1 MNFWQWWANTAGA
14 STVPILYAGA
24 TGTNMGGLGGGKF
37 GSLVQS
43 QNVLS
48 TSSAPPWELPKPQ
61 LAVVRIV
68 CWKCAKTEGKFLY
81 QHGMGLT
88 WCEECYVVIQLS
100 VPTSTP

>member
-1 MNFWQWWANTAGA
+1 MSSLKAGQGVTMSLSGFGAWFPNTSAG
-14 STVPILYAGA
+14 SISGTSLPSQYAM
-24 TGTNMGGLGGGKF
+24 T
-37 GSLVQS
+37 
-43 QNVLS
+43 S
-48 TSSAPPWELPKPQ
+48 TSATPDWQPPKPQ

-68 CWKCAKTEGKFLY
+68 CWKCAKAEGKFLY